1 MSHLKKLQPEAQ
13 QALDILEAHK
23 KPTSA
28 DYKNYGDKQR
38 AVEAEKKTNKKII
51 MNILEY
57 QQLAKRTNQD
67 LESFRLNIWHMNYGI
82 MTELGEMVDPIKKNL
97 AYGKDIDFV
106 NVAEE
111 MADCCWY
118 VVNKALFENEEL
130 EEPSI
135 IESSFDFTMES
146 LFRWHGFSN
155 QSLLNDLFTFCNYMN
170 IDFYKSL
177 ENNINKLKVRYPEK
191 FTKENAINRDLE
203 AERKEL
209 ER

>member
-1 MSHLKKLQPEAQ
+1 
-13 QALDILEAHK
+13 
-23 KPTSA
+23 
-28 DYKNYGDKQR
+28 
-38 AVEAEKKTNKKII
+38 

-57 QQLAKRTNQD
+57 QQLAKRTNAD
-67 LESFRLNIWHMNYGI
+67 LGNTESNLLHMDMGI
-82 MTELGEMVDPIKKNL
+82 MTELGEMIDPIKKNL

-118 VVNKALFENEEL
+118 VVNKALIENEKL
-130 EEPSI
+130 EEPSVR
-135 IESSFDFTMES
+135 ESSFEFTMKS
-146 LFRWHGFSN
+146 LFRWNGFSN
-155 QSLLNDLFTFCNYMN
+155 QSLLNDLYTFCNYTN
-170 IDFYKSL
+170 IDFYKSI

-191 FTKENAINRDLE
+191 FTQENATNRDLE